1 MNRKGPGYGYHPKA
15 SKSQL
20 VVKEAAAEEAK
31 RLFNGT
37 GIQIT
42 TDGRR
47 LLGAAVGTK
56 EFEEK
61 LTKSN
66 KRIHNSPTSNQTG

>member
-1 MNRKGPGYGYHPKA
+1 MNRKGPWFGYHPKA
-15 SKSQL
+15 SKSRL

-56 EFEEK
+56 EFEEN
-61 LTKSN
+61 LTN
-66 KRIHNSPTSNQTG
+66 PTYCTYPP